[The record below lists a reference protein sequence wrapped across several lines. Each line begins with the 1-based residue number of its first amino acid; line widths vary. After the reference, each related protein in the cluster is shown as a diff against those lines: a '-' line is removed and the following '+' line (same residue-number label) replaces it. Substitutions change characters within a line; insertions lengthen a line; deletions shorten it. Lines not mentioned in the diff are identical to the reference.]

1 MGLMDKVKDT
11 AKQAKDKAQQ
21 GVKAGQEKLEDAK
34 LRKKINESK
43 EEIGGLVYA
52 QRTGA
57 GTPDTDAEI
66 DRLVGEITKAEHEIE
81 SETSSGSSESGD
93 EMPPA
98 TGSAPPS

>member
-11 AKQAKDKAQQ
+11 AKQVGDKAQQ

-34 LRKKINESK
+34 LRKKINERK

-57 GTPDTDAEI
+57 PAPDADAEI
-66 DRLVGEITKAEHEIE
+66 ARLVAEITAAEHEIE
-81 SETSSGSSESGD
+81 NNTPTESA
-93 EMPPA
+93 E
-98 TGSAPPS
+98 